1 MDLRFQVSL
10 RPIFPSRRVTIYE
23 EDKFYASLMICD
35 LIVFSNWYCLSW
47 SFKSGVIPPSPMVLL
62 QCVPTLV
69 QCCCGWQLVQAKC
82 KVAMV
87 HNSCTIGG
95 FQLVQDAGGCRV
107 QGSQDQSAAE
117 VKEPKYIGAAAASTV
132 LQFFSNNMRSLQR
145 QKGQYFWPHVV
156 PAGYPDLGKYC
167 QWCKWDQNY
176 PWLKILALLM
186 I

>member
-1 MDLRFQVSL
+1 
-10 RPIFPSRRVTIYE
+10 
-23 EDKFYASLMICD
+23 MICH
-35 LIVFSNWYCLSW
+35 LIVFSNWNCLSW
-47 SFKSGVIPPSPMVLL
+47 SFKSEVIPPSPMVLL

-95 FQLVQDAGGCRV
+95 FQLVQDAGAGCRV

-132 LQFFSNNMRSLQR
+132 LQFFSNNISNKRMSISFAIYIYMWRLNVMNILWFQLSVDIFGCSYLTRWDSKYLLQ
-145 QKGQYFWPHVV
+145 
-156 PAGYPDLGKYC
+156 
-167 QWCKWDQNY
+167 
-176 PWLKILALLM
+176 
-186 I
+186 